1 MTISEIIA
9 PEPILQFILSSSQI
23 YYRTQIVT
31 LTEEDINN
39 LTTTL
44 PSVWWNEKD
53 RLVYFTFF
61 EDGSYFCER
70 EKDIYSYT
78 HKQNMKY
85 VYEFNVLSKLQAKE
99 LYEIIA
105 KYFEEVRIQQLRQQ
119 KDILRQQIKN
129 QFDYITV
136 DFLSKRRV
144 ALIDSDW
151 TQLSDVSLN
160 MDERERM
167 MWIKYRQYLRDM
179 PETKEWQ
186 ESNFS
191 KVFFP
196 ADPKI
201 VLEKSPQITIDEYL
215 TDSSHFIYYVT
226 LEINTRVNALISTL
240 KMPSISIDSEILK
253 DIDVTQM
260 TFDQYQTILDDINSR
275 LERIDPSLSIE
286 INVVNKEPVSSLDEM
301 IQKAEMG

>member
-39 LTTTL
+39 LTITL